1 MHYQKFHQWF
11 SIGTHKL
18 VITASTVLLGL
29 YCFNNFYWNEPHI
42 DFRPFAI
49 GSDIRGT
56 KLKETEAQSKVQ
68 VTGFLLKNI
77 ESGKTVELTT
87 ADYMKTLPPIRK
99 KSGKLSNK

>member
-1 MHYQKFHQWF
+1 M
-11 SIGTHKL
+11 GTHKL
-18 VITASTVLLGL
+18 VMIASSVLLVL

-87 ADYMKTLPPIRK
+87 ADYMKNFASYPKEKWETVEQI
-99 KSGKLSNK
+99 KLSLIHI